1 MVEQQKDYFMA
12 DNESNIEILESQFPL
27 LSGLAFHTARKQTL
41 ESGLSVLQSEDG
53 IIYEI
58 FPNGSRRR
66 VKEIEPPT
74 SVVSGFKIT
83 IR

>member
-1 MVEQQKDYFMA
+1 MA
-12 DNESNIEILESQFPL
+12 DSESNIEILESQFPL
-27 LSGLAFHTARKQTL
+27 LSGVAFHAARRQAL

-53 IIYEI
+53 FIYEI
-58 FPNGSRRR
+58 FPDGTRRK

-74 SVVSGFKIT
+74 SVRSGSKIT